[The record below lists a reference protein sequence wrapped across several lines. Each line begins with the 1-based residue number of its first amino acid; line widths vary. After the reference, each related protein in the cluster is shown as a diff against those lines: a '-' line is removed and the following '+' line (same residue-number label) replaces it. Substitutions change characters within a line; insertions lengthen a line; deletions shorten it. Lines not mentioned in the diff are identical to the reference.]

1 MIEINMVKD
10 LNKQLEYRVEELKVI
25 TSKMKV
31 ELAEKDK
38 VIENIK
44 NLNNETATANTNER
58 NEFLQLLAER
68 DDEHKRIKQEL
79 LSLK

>member
-38 VIENIK
+38 AIENFK
-44 NLNNETATANTNER
+44 KDTN
-58 NEFLQLLAER
+58 
-68 DDEHKRIKQEL
+68 
-79 LSLK
+79 